1 MSKRETNLRIVANFS
16 KCFMVVCLTGVGTII
31 AGVWFIAGYGTM
43 RINYIFTGETKGISD
58 MIDESIGTYELY
70 EDIY

>member
-16 KCFMVVCLTGVGTII
+16 KFFMVVCLVFQQL
-31 AGVWFIAGYGTM
+31 VLELLLLEYGYGTM
-43 RINYIFTGETKGISD
+43 GINYIFTGEANGISD

-70 EDIY
+70 EGIY